1 MFLVPSSL
9 YSQYVSCV
17 LQGMEGFM
25 EQLMENAN
33 AEDEEEGEV
42 NQ

>member
-1 MFLVPSSL
+1 
-9 YSQYVSCV
+9 
-17 LQGMEGFM
+17 MEGFM
-25 EQLMENAN
+25 EQMMENAN